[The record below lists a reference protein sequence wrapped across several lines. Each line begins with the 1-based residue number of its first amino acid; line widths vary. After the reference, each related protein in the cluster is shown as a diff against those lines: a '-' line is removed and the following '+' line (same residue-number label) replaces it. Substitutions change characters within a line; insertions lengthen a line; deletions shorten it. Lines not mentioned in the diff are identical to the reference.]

1 MQSRY
6 ISKLMEL
13 AQQDDRVC
21 HLLADSGTNFDEHF
35 KRNFPDRIFNFGIAE
50 QNTIGIA
57 AGLAAGGKMPFVFL
71 QGAFIVYRAMEFVR
85 DDVCFQETNVKL
97 IGQGSGTSLAGLG
110 PTHHTSEDIAILR
123 ALPNIKVYTPATP
136 AQVAVCTQEMHDVAG
151 PCYMRIEMN
160 HEKEFFG
167 EEYELPQTGQDIMS
181 EGDDVA
187 IFVFGSILEEV
198 MSAVKT
204 LREDGIYASVV
215 NVVRMKPFDESNV
228 IKLASKVK
236 KIITVEEHQVNGGM
250 GSIIADVL
258 AQYGIGVPLVKMGFC
273 DAFAKGYAPDRKQIR
288 IENGLDAESIRKKV
302 LYEINK

>member
-13 AQQDDRVC
+13 AQQDNKVC
-21 HLLADSGTNFDEHF
+21 HLLADSGTNFDVHF

-57 AGLAAGGKMPFVFL
+57 AGLAFGGKMPFVFL

-85 DDVCFQETNVKL
+85 DDICFQNANVKL
-97 IGQGSGTSLAGLG
+97 IGQGSGVSLPGLG

-136 AQVAVCTQEMHDVAG
+136 IQVAVCTQELYDVVG

-160 HEKEFFG
+160 HEKEFFD
-167 EEYELPQTGQDIMS
+167 EDYVMPQTGQDVMTV
-181 EGDDVA
+181 GDDVA
-187 IFVFGSILEEV
+187 IFTYGSILEEV
-198 MSAVKT
+198 MQAAEM
-204 LREDGIYASVV
+204 LQEEGILASVV
-215 NVVRMKPFDESNV
+215 NVVRMKPFDESNI

-236 KIITVEEHQVNGGM
+236 KIVTAEEHQANGGL
-250 GSIIADVL
+250 GSIVADVL
-258 AQYGIGVPLVKMGFC
+258 AKHGIGMPLLKIGFN
-273 DAFAKGYAPDRKQIR
+273 DAFAKGYAPTQRKIR
-288 IENGLDAESIRKKV
+288 IENELDAKSIRKRVADELSK
-302 LYEINK
+302 